1 VIAAARTAAAVAA
14 ALCASACSAAP
25 QPTGTPTAAPTPTQA
40 ATTAPTPAAATATP
54 TPTAAPVALCP
65 TTPAAATALPVI
77 WRGGAPDDL
86 AVAPDG
92 ALWIGDVTA
101 KVVRRVQGGAVT
113 RTLQGLSDPEGVV
126 AMPNGDVV
134 VAEQGRQRVTA
145 VHPDDSRTVLLT
157 LPPADTQL
165 GVDGIAYDPRTGRFL
180 VPDSPHGTLLSVAPG
195 SPQQATT
202 LATGL
207 GRVVGAV
214 PDATGT
220 AIWLVAEAE
229 APRGLLHFD
238 PAAGTATPTANLVQ
252 LDDVVLSDGVLYVT
266 DLRNHSVHAVDAR
279 TGAERT
285 LATGFGEAQGLA
297 VLPDGGIAVADS
309 PRGVVQRIA
318 PCALSRDAAAGSG

>member
-1 VIAAARTAAAVAA
+1 
-14 ALCASACSAAP
+14 
-25 QPTGTPTAAPTPTQA
+25 
-40 ATTAPTPAAATATP
+40 
-54 TPTAAPVALCP
+54 
-65 TTPAAATALPVI
+65 VI

-92 ALWIGDVTA
+92 ALWIGDVIA
-101 KVVRRVQGGAVT
+101 KVVRRVQAGAVT

-126 AMPNGDVV
+126 VMPNGDVV

-157 LPPADTQL
+157 LPPAGTQL

-195 SPQQATT
+195 GPQQATT

-214 PDATGT
+214 PDASGT

-229 APRGLLHFD
+229 APRGLLRFD
-238 PAAGTATPTANLVQ
+238 PATGTTTPTANLAQ

-285 LATGFGEAQGLA
+285 LATGFGEPQGLV

-318 PCALSRDAAAGSG
+318 PCALSRDGAAASG